1 MQVTPFNFEQYQVR
15 TVANNETGEVLF
27 VGKDVCVALGYADHT
42 NAMKQ
47 HCRGVVNYHPIQDSI
62 GRIQSAR
69 ILTEADVLRLAVN
82 SELPSAEPFE
92 RWVFE
97 EVLPSIRKTGG
108 YSMAK
113 PKTTADLPDLVS
125 ACNALVASVDAKV
138 LPKKD
143 GAELIRA
150 ITLASFHGA
159 DVLMAASKQN
169 HCSLN
174 FSVV

>member
-92 RWVFE
+92 RWGAT
-97 EVLPSIRKTGG
+97 LPFPPR
-108 YSMAK
+108 
-113 PKTTADLPDLVS
+113 
-125 ACNALVASVDAKV
+125 
-138 LPKKD
+138 
-143 GAELIRA
+143 RA
-150 ITLASFHGA
+150 VGPSL
-159 DVLMAASKQN
+159 LE
-169 HCSLN
+169 CSQ
-174 FSVV
+174 